1 MWFGKR
7 LERGFSR
14 VSSWFQAVS
23 SWIRAGGGIGI
34 GKVRWQNSRRLT
46 QPFRPP
52 CSSCCCSCFC
62 FCCFCFCWCITSP
75 ISKIQWKPIS
85 NDRRLKWLFSIFK
98 SVKIE
103 AKSKEQVSFCGR
115 YPPGYLCSAFYWQT
129 GEGRGVLESNKK
141 GCQPTWEKFKIGERS
156 SFYFTFT

>member
-1 MWFGKR
+1 MWFGER

-52 CSSCCCSCFC
+52 CSSCC
-62 FCCFCFCWCITSP
+62 ITSP
-75 ISKIQWKPIS
+75 IWKIQWKQIS
-85 NDRRLKWLFSIFK
+85 NDRRLKWVFSIFK

-103 AKSKEQVSFCGR
+103 AKSKEQVSHCGR

-129 GEGRGVLESNKK
+129 GEGRGVLESNNK
-141 GCQPTWEKFKIGERS
+141 GCQPAWEKFKNGERS